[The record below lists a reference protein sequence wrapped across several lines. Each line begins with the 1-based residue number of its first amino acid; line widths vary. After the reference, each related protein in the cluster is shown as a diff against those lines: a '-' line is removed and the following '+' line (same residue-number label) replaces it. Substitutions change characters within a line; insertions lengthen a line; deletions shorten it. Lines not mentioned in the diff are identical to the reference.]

1 MTAETNTKNSSWS
14 LALRYGGIASV
25 LFIIITVVLE
35 LVGVYNPIQQEGN
48 TLVMVLSIAF
58 YAGAIYMATQNH
70 RDQNLGGFMTYGE
83 AFGTGFKVA
92 LVMALISGVYL
103 LLQILVIDPEMV
115 DKMKIVQEGILEEKG
130 LSAEQIA
137 SANLE
142 FFMSPG
148 PLFIFG
154 VLGNLLFGVLISLIT
169 SAILQKR
176 HPNA

>member
-35 LVGVYNPIQQEGN
+35 LVGVYNPIEQKG
-48 TLVMVLSIAF
+48 TTIVTVLSIAF

-70 RDQNLGGFMTYGE
+70 RDQNLGGFMTYGQ
-83 AFGTGFKVA
+83 AFGTGFQVA

-103 LLQILVIDPEMV
+103 LLQVMLIDPEMI
-115 DKMKIVQEGILEEKG
+115 DKMKIVQEGILEEQG
-130 LSAEQIA
+130 MSADQIA
-137 SANLE
+137 SANLD

-154 VLGNLLFGVLISLIT
+154 VLGNLVFGVLISLIT